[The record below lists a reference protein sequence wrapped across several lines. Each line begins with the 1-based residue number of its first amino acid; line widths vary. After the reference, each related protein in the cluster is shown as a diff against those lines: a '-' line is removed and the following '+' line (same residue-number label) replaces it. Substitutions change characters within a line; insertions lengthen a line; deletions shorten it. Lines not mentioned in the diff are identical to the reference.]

1 MAAEVLNR
9 QRRFHVD
16 TARLAS
22 IAEATIASVGHAG
35 RELAVTISND
45 RRLHDLNL
53 RFRGK
58 DKPTDVLSF
67 PYDEP
72 DGPIGD
78 VIISID
84 RAAAQAA
91 EKGHDVQRELEILV
105 LHGSLHV
112 CGFDHE
118 TDDGE
123 MDRIERRL
131 RRRLLARNEI
141 ERDRTRRVL

>member
-9 QRRFHVD
+9 QRRFPVRAD
-16 TARLAS
+16 RLIEIADATLTAA
-22 IAEATIASVGHAG
+22 GHDG
-35 RELAVTISND
+35 RDVTVTITND

-67 PYDEP
+67 PYEEP

-78 VIISID
+78 IVISVD
-84 RAAAQAA
+84 RAAAQAI
-91 EKGHDVQRELEILV
+91 EKRHDVQRELEILV

-131 RRRLLARNEI
+131 RRRLLTRKQLNAEAR
-141 ERDRTRRVL
+141 

>member
-1 MAAEVLNR
+1 MAAEILNR
-9 QRRFHVD
+9 QRRYAVD
-16 TARLAS
+16 TRRLIGIADATV
-22 IAEATIASVGHAG
+22 AEAGHAG
-35 RELAVTISND
+35 REVSVTITND

-53 RFRGK
+53 RYRGK
-58 DKPTDVLSF
+58 NRPTDVLSF

-78 VIISID
+78 VVISVD
-84 RAAAQAA
+84 RALAQAA
-91 EKGHDVQRELEILV
+91 EKGHELQRELEILV

-123 MDRIERRL
+123 MDRLERRL
-131 RRRLLARNEI
+131 RRRLLARNESN
-141 ERDRTRRVL
+141 DSGA

>member
-1 MAAEVLNR
+1 MEIADATLAA
-9 QRRFHVD
+9 
-16 TARLAS
+16 A
-22 IAEATIASVGHAG
+22 GHDG
-35 RELAVTISND
+35 RDVTVTITND

-78 VIISID
+78 IVISVD
-84 RAAAQAA
+84 RAVAQAG
-91 EKGHDVQRELEILV
+91 EKRHDLQRELEILV

-131 RRRLLARNEI
+131 RRRLLVRNQSNAGAR
-141 ERDRTRRVL
+141 

>member
-9 QRRFHVD
+9 QRRYPV
-16 TARLAS
+16 R
-22 IAEATIASVGHAG
+22 AG
-35 RELAVTISND
+35 RLMEIADATLAAAGHDGRDVTVTITND

-72 DGPIGD
+72 DGPIGYI
-78 VIISID
+78 VISVD
-84 RAAAQAA
+84 RAVAQAG
-91 EKGHDVQRELEILV
+91 EKRHDLQRELEILV

-131 RRRLLARNEI
+131 RRRLLVRNQSNAGAR
-141 ERDRTRRVL
+141 

>member
-1 MAAEVLNR
+1 MAAEILNR
-9 QRRFHVD
+9 QRRYPVD
-16 TARLAS
+16 ARRLIG
-22 IAEATIASVGHAG
+22 IADATVAAAGHGG
-35 RELAVTISND
+35 REVSVTITND

-53 RFRGK
+53 RYRGK

-78 VIISID
+78 VVISVD
-84 RAAAQAA
+84 RALAQAA
-91 EKGHDVQRELEILV
+91 DKGHDLQRELEILV

-118 TDDGE
+118 TDNGE

-131 RRRLLARNEI
+131 RRRLLVRNESN
-141 ERDRTRRVL
+141 DRAR

>member
-1 MAAEVLNR
+1 MEIADATLAA
-9 QRRFHVD
+9 
-16 TARLAS
+16 A
-22 IAEATIASVGHAG
+22 GHDG
-35 RELAVTISND
+35 RDVTVTITND

-78 VIISID
+78 IVISVD
-84 RAAAQAA
+84 RAVAQAG
-91 EKGHDVQRELEILV
+91 EKRHDLQRELEILV
-105 LHGSLHV
+105 LHGSIHV

-131 RRRLLARNEI
+131 RRRLLVRNQSNAGAR
-141 ERDRTRRVL
+141 

>member
-1 MAAEVLNR
+1 MAAEILNR
-9 QRRFHVD
+9 QRRYAVD
-16 TARLAS
+16 TRRLIGIADATV
-22 IAEATIASVGHAG
+22 AEAGHAG
-35 RELAVTISND
+35 REVSVTITND

-53 RFRGK
+53 RYRGK
-58 DKPTDVLSF
+58 NRPTDVLSF

-78 VIISID
+78 VVISVD
-84 RAAAQAA
+84 RALAQAA
-91 EKGHDVQRELEILV
+91 GKGHELQRELEILV

-123 MDRIERRL
+123 MDRLERRL
-131 RRRLLARNEI
+131 RRRLLARNESN
-141 ERDRTRRVL
+141 DSGA

>member
-1 MAAEVLNR
+1 MAAEILNR
-9 QRRFHVD
+9 QRRYAVD
-16 TARLAS
+16 TRRLIGIADATV
-22 IAEATIASVGHAG
+22 AEAGHAG
-35 RELAVTISND
+35 REVSVTITND

-53 RFRGK
+53 RYRGK
-58 DKPTDVLSF
+58 NRPTDVLSF

-78 VIISID
+78 VVISVD
-84 RAAAQAA
+84 RARAQAV
-91 EKGHDVQRELEILV
+91 EKGHGLQRELEILV

-123 MDRIERRL
+123 MDRLERRL
-131 RRRLLARNEI
+131 RRRLLARNESN
-141 ERDRTRRVL
+141 DSGA